1 MNEGGAAVVEV
12 RRGGSVESRHRVSAA
27 LVDAQGR
34 LVAHVGE
41 PELVTFLRS
50 AAKPLQAL
58 PLVADGVTEAFEFS
72 DEELAICCAS
82 HSAEPKHVE
91 TVLRLLERIGCGEDD
106 LECGPH
112 LPFHAASAEALQRE
126 GRLPTRVHNNCSGKH
141 TGMLAWARHSGA
153 ETAGYRTAD
162 HPVQLRIRR
171 EISHWTETPSER
183 LQIAIDGCGVVTYA
197 QPLAGMAGAF
207 ARLIAAAEEDAASPA
222 GRVARAMTGKPY
234 YVGGAGRLSTR
245 LMQATGGR
253 ILAKYG
259 AEAVMCLADRQRR
272 WGVAVKVEDGAKRA
286 VGPAVI
292 EVLVQAGLLTDGEVQ
307 ALDEDH
313 VPPVSNTRGEI
324 VGELRA
330 TFRLKGGA

>member
-1 MNEGGAAVVEV
+1 MNERSAVVEV

-34 LVAHVGE
+34 LVAHVGD
-41 PELVTFLRS
+41 PALVTFLRS

-91 TVLRLLERIGCGEDD
+91 TVLQLLERIGCCEDD

-112 LPFHAASAEALQRE
+112 LPFHPESAEALLRE
-126 GRLPTRVHNNCSGKH
+126 GRRPTRVHNNCSGKH
-141 TGMLAWARHSGA
+141 TGMLAWARHSGV
-153 ETAGYRTAD
+153 ETVGYRTAD

-171 EISHWTETPSER
+171 EISHWTATPSER
-183 LQIAIDGCGVVTYA
+183 LEIAVDGCGVVTYA
-197 QPLAGMAGAF
+197 QPLSGMAGAF
-207 ARLIAAAEEDAASPA
+207 ARLIATAEDDPASPA
-222 GRVARAMTGKPY
+222 GRVARAMTGQPY

-259 AEAVMCLADRQRR
+259 AEAVICLADRERH
-272 WGVAVKVEDGAKRA
+272 WGAAVKVEDGAKRA

-292 EVLVQAGLLTDGEVQ
+292 EVLVQASLLNDDEVQ

-313 VPPVSNTRGEI
+313 VPPVTNTRGEI

-330 TFRLKGGA
+330 TIRLKGGT